1 MVNVSIPY
9 MDPMGLVMTNSLLL
23 NMAMEI
29 VDLAIKH
36 IKTWWFSIVTLPEG
50 TPDNILSKELYDHVD
65 QPMDLYRYPIF
76 QTNPHVPKK
85 GKLMVKI
92 GWFRMV

>member
-36 IKTWWFSIVTLPEG
+36 IKTW
-50 TPDNILSKELYDHVD
+50 
-65 QPMDLYRYPIF
+65 
-76 QTNPHVPKK
+76 
-85 GKLMVKI
+85 
-92 GWFRMV
+92 